1 LFRACVV
8 SFAVFYNPYFKG
20 GLEERSLQ
28 TIKSLILPVL
38 FVYKQT
44 IVIRADLKMGKGK
57 LAAQSSHAS
66 LGAYKKV
73 QRLEP
78 EIVRS
83 WENEGQMKV
92 VLKVKSEEELLEYY
106 NKGKAAGIPC
116 ELIRD
121 AGHTQVEPGTI
132 TCFCAGPWKESELDA
147 IFGNLKLL

>member
-1 LFRACVV
+1 M
-8 SFAVFYNPYFKG
+8 
-20 GLEERSLQ
+20 
-28 TIKSLILPVL
+28 
-38 FVYKQT
+38 YKQT
-44 IVIRADLKMGKGK
+44 IVVRADLKMGKGK

-66 LGAYKKV
+66 LGAYKKA
-73 QRLEP
+73 LKANP

-92 VLKVKSEEELLEYY
+92 VLKVGSEEELLEYY

-132 TCFCAGPWKESELDA
+132 TCFCAGPWNEDELDA
-147 IFGNLKLL
+147 VFGKLKLL